1 MCGRKTLTKD
11 KKSIIE
17 ELKIENWDETINYT
31 PSYNI
36 APTQK
41 SLVLVAEKDNRLVK
55 SMNWGLIPSWSKN
68 KNIGSKLIN
77 ARSETLHEKPSFKHL
92 IKFNRCIVLSDGYY
106 EWNTT
111 NFKKQAYYFYDKQK
125 NILPMAGLWSSFLS
139 KDNETIL
146 SYTIITK
153 KADEEISHIHNRMPL
168 IIDFDRLDDW
178 INIDSLIELNSN
190 YELVRKDLLSF
201 HKVDS
206 FVNSYRNNNKD
217 CIQPIK

>member
-92 IKFNRCIVLSDGYY
+92 IKSNRCIVLSDGYY

-111 NFKKQAYYFYDKQK
+111 NFKKQPYYFYDKQK

-168 IIDFDRLDDW
+168 IIDFDRIDDW

>member
-1 MCGRKTLTKD
+1 MCGRKTLTRD

-41 SLVLVAEKDNRLVK
+41 SLVLLGEKDKRLVK
-55 SMNWGLIPSWSKN
+55 SMKWGLIPSWSKN

-92 IKFNRCIVLSDGYY
+92 IKSNRCIVLSDGYY

-111 NFKKQAYYFYDKQK
+111 NSKKQPYYFYDKQK

-168 IIDFDRLDDW
+168 IIDFDRIDDW
-178 INIDSLIELNSN
+178 INIDSLIA
-190 YELVRKDLLSF
+190 V
-201 HKVDS
+201 
-206 FVNSYRNNNKD
+206 SYTHLTLPT
-217 CIQPIK
+217 IYSV

>member
-92 IKFNRCIVLSDGYY
+92 IKSNRCIVLSDGYY

>member
-146 SYTIITK
+146 S
-153 KADEEISHIHNRMPL
+153 
-168 IIDFDRLDDW
+168 
-178 INIDSLIELNSN
+178 
-190 YELVRKDLLSF
+190 
-201 HKVDS
+201 
-206 FVNSYRNNNKD
+206 
-217 CIQPIK
+217 